1 MFLFFFFFL
10 PLPVPSPPT
19 CLLHDVKRLF
29 STNLHVQRGWDL
41 ILLLGFSFN
50 LAKDDCF
57 SPSGQEPGGIYG
69 PEGKEG
75 VICSAARPLP
85 WGKDAK

>member
-1 MFLFFFFFL
+1 MIVSH
-10 PLPVPSPPT
+10 PQ
-19 CLLHDVKRLF
+19 VKSQVEF
-29 STNLHVQRGWDL
+29 M
-41 ILLLGFSFN
+41 
-50 LAKDDCF
+50 A
-57 SPSGQEPGGIYG
+57 